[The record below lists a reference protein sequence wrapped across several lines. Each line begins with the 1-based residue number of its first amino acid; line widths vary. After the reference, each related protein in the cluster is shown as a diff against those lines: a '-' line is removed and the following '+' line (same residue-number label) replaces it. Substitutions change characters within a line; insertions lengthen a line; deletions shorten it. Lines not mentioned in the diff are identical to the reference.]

1 MTANHV
7 FIPIQTCAYEIKYNA
22 IYNCSKMAIFMFKS
36 DKKHLYCSPTLPNA
50 DTKNQR
56 RKYLEINLWMEFLT

>member
-1 MTANHV
+1 MYMTANHV

-36 DKKHLYCSPTLPNA
+36 DKKAPVLFTNPAKC
-50 DTKNQR
+50 
-56 RKYLEINLWMEFLT
+56 